1 MRRHIITRQEFDRNE
16 LDCRKF
22 ILENGIISPSKGE
35 KAINDLTRQLSYCLL
50 KNGFMG
56 RRFISFLSDYID
68 GNIINVSF
76 LIETGNYKWKSFI
89 KEEYISLAQD
99 LFHTRPVGLGSPNS
113 ACGEGEFMLLCLS
126 PICKKPTRGDIQV
139 NINNSSYIV
148 ELKGENPRVTS
159 SVLGSNFRRKTI
171 DLCESFGLTPNTST
185 RGNIL
190 GVQLTSEG
198 VIREYWKKELSKLKI
213 EDRFLFLSKWLQE
226 TGTFNEVES
235 IESSHRI
242 LQSGF
247 IDTDILKKEI
257 IKYFFKHQVTVRHE
271 FSNMAFFKNNDVKII
286 TNDINKFFRLVDDKQ
301 IKPAGDYFRL
311 NQSTNLAWYIDCGLD
326 I

>member
-1 MRRHIITRQEFDRNE
+1 MRRHIITKQEFYINAQ
-16 LDCRKF
+16 DCKNF
-22 ILENGIISPSKGE
+22 ILENEIISPSKGE

-56 RRFISFLSDYID
+56 RRFRNFTRDYTNGD
-68 GNIINVSF
+68 IINISF
-76 LIETGNYKWKSFI
+76 LIETCNYNWKNLV
-89 KEEYISLAQD
+89 KEEYRELADD

-126 PICKKPTRGDIQV
+126 TFCKKPTRGDISV
-139 NINNSSYIV
+139 NIGGRNSII

-159 SVLGSNFRRKTI
+159 SVLGNNFRLKTVQ
-171 DLCESFGLTPNTST
+171 LCELYGLNPNLSL

-198 VIREYWKKELSKLKI
+198 SIKQHWLKEFSKLKL
-213 EDRFLFLSKWLQE
+213 EDRISFLSKWLME
-226 TGTFNEVES
+226 TGTFNEVEAS
-235 IESSHRI
+235 ESSQKV
-242 LQSGF
+242 LDNGF
-247 IDTDILKKEI
+247 INTYTLKKEI

-271 FSNMAFFKNNDVKII
+271 FSNMAFFKNDNVKII
-286 TNDINKFFRLVDDKQ
+286 TNDVSKFFRLVDDDQ
-301 IKPAGDYFRL
+301 IKPSGDYFRL

-326 I
+326 V

>member
-1 MRRHIITRQEFDRNE
+1 MRHIITRQEFDRSE
-16 LDCRKF
+16 EECRKF
-22 ILENGIISPSKGE
+22 ILENEIISPSKGE
-35 KAINDLTRQLSYCLL
+35 KAISDLTRQLSYCLL

-56 RRFISFLSDYID
+56 RRFRLFIQDYIND
-68 GNIINVSF
+68 DIINVSF
-76 LIETGNYKWKSFI
+76 LVETGSYNWRNFI
-89 KEEYISLAQD
+89 KEEYRGLAID

-126 PICKKPTRGDIQV
+126 PSCRKPTRGDIEI
-139 NINNSSYIV
+139 NINGRRSII

-159 SVLGSNFRRKTI
+159 SVLGNSFRLKTLDI
-171 DLCESFGLTPNTST
+171 CQSFGLRPNLSL

-198 VIREYWKKELSKLKI
+198 SIKEHWMKEFSKLELK
-213 EDRFLFLSKWLQE
+213 ERVSFLSEWLMM
-226 TGTFNEVES
+226 TKTFNESES
-235 IESSHRI
+235 LDSATRI
-242 LQSGF
+242 LHDGF
-247 IDTDILKKEI
+247 IDTLILRKEI

-271 FSNMAFFKNNDVKII
+271 FSNMAFFKNDNVKII
-286 TNDINKFFRLVDDKQ
+286 TSDVSKFFRMVDDDQ

-311 NQSTNLAWYIDCGLD
+311 NQSANLAWYIDCGLD